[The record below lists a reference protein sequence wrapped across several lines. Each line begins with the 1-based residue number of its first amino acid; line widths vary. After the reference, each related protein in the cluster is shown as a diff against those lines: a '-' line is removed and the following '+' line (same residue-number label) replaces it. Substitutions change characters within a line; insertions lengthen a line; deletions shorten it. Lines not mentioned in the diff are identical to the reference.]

1 MSNRS
6 WTALLKQAIRPKNR
20 PSFRIAVVGIGHELR
35 GDDAA
40 GVMVAR
46 RLQAASSATRLV
58 LDAGPAP
65 ENFSGQLRAFAPDLL
80 LLVDAVQMDEPPGTI
95 RLLKLDAA
103 QPSSLTTHTLS
114 PHLLANY
121 LRAALGCDIRLL
133 GIQPAQ
139 DSFGAG
145 LSSAVEHSVEQIVR
159 AFQDG

>member
-1 MSNRS
+1 
-6 WTALLKQAIRPKNR
+6 
-20 PSFRIAVVGIGHELR
+20 
-35 GDDAA
+35 
-40 GVMVAR
+40 VAR

-58 LDAGPAP
+58 VDAGPAP
-65 ENFSGQLRAFAPDLL
+65 ENFTGLLRAFAPDLL
-80 LLVDAVQMDEPPGTI
+80 LLVDAAQMDEPPGTI

-103 QPSSLTTHTLS
+103 QPSSMTTHTLS

-121 LRAALGCDIRLL
+121 LQATLGCDIWLL

-159 AFQDG
+159 AFENA